1 MTGQWWEPEELSPA
15 IRDYFDRLMD
25 FLRGSVLLTQ
35 YLYMRGRFLEGYH
48 VHCGAARFA
57 LSCGLH
63 RLTSFI
69 FNNPVYT
76 NSNPTHIVLLQ
87 PPASGVELGE
97 RISTFWM
104 IYMCDKL
111 SSVVAGFVCALPSES
126 DPVDAVETVFPRM
139 MDEYELGTVS
149 DVGSGSLLSLFDH
162 VPPATTPQR
171 DSCWTVI
178 IKGFAIL
185 ERAIQLSTAY
195 RARPT
200 SNSAVALRQLELAA
214 NRFLST
220 LRPVAYFI
228 SEDVSTESMNPEDMA
243 NFMAHHTVLG
253 ALIEIHQTL
262 VDVDEKAYEARLS
275 CAKSM
280 AELTIAV
287 KDGGLVYGCLI
298 GVGFCWCLA
307 AQVLIQHIE
316 SNDDKELF
324 VVENYEA
331 HLAKIVSAL
340 EKLSLTF
347 PMLVHQFKQVQEA
360 LGRIGG
366 LSGGVFAEVE

>member
-1 MTGQWWEPEELSPA
+1 MPSLQLDTPTPLQDMTGQWWEPEELSPA
-15 IRDYFDRLMD
+15 IRDYLP
-25 FLRGSVLLTQ
+25 
-35 YLYMRGRFLEGYH
+35 
-48 VHCGAARFA
+48 A
-57 LSCGLH
+57 
-63 RLTSFI
+63 
-69 FNNPVYT
+69 YT
-76 NSNPTHIVLLQ
+76 NTSPTNIVLLQ
-87 PPASGVELGE
+87 PPANVVELAE

-126 DPVDAVETVFPRM
+126 DAVDAVETVFPRM

-149 DVGSGSLLSLFDH
+149 DVGSSNLLLLFDH
-162 VPPATTPQR
+162 VPPTITPQR

-178 IKGFAIL
+178 IKGFGIL
-185 ERAIQLSTAY
+185 ERAIKLSAAY

-228 SEDVSTESMNPEDMA
+228 SGDVSTENMNSEDMA
-243 NFMAHHTVLG
+243 IFMAHHTVLG
-253 ALIEIHQTL
+253 ALMEIHQTL
-262 VDVDEKAYEARLS
+262 VDVDEKAYEARLC

-280 AELTIAV
+280 AELTAAV
-287 KDGGLVYGCLI
+287 TEGGLVYGCLI
-298 GVGFCWCLA
+298 GVGFCWCLGA
-307 AQVLIQHIE
+307 EVLIQHIE
-316 SNDDKELF
+316 SNDDKEVF
-324 VVENYEA
+324 VENYEA
-331 HLAKIVSAL
+331 HLANIVSAL

-366 LSGGVFAEVE
+366 LSGIGVFAESSGESD